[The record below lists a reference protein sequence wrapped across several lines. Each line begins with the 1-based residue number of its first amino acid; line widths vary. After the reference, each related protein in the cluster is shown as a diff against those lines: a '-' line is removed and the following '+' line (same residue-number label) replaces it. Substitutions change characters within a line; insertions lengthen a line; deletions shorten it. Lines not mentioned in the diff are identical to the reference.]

1 MTRPSPP
8 KDSPT
13 ILSRRESAP
22 AAELFTPPVFPQPIQ
37 TMSSAGPFSPLPP
50 MALPL
55 RPATSNT
62 FRVSFGNQ
70 GAGFGSPGLME
81 SADGVLGPPTMSS
94 SNGKRKRMPGG
105 PKVLIPRIHP
115 FHKATDEEVSDT
127 IIVSQPNSISEKT
140 DEDESEIAGKK
151 RKIKGIMKKTQTLA
165 AVALP
170 SPGVERAE
178 LLFDM
183 DRLSIENEVE
193 RSKEHLLEQQGKLG
207 AETGIAT
214 VIMQDDEEKT
224 DEINGGNTIPEED
237 EGDSGDHLKE
247 KHTFRTVKPPH
258 SRRRFRSPPPPP
270 LYMDE
275 DGEDEAGNHAPHPDP
290 QSGEDGQV
298 LSPPPLPPTS
308 MIPGDDEVD
317 GEEDLLT
324 GTKGTFYYK
333 LTPAERWARSQKRLQ
348 QIREYKARESRE
360 EREKRRRRR
369 GSSSGGRTGDRK
381 SVV

>member
-1 MTRPSPP
+1 MKAANVSQPPRPALDSGRSSLQMQSEAKMRTTLKQVSRGTKDDDSDIESVIIVRTSPRVLPKQSSPFLRSSPQLPAQRTSPSTELPLMTRPSPP
-8 KDSPT
+8 KDSPI
-13 ILSRRESAP
+13 ILSMRESAP
-22 AAELFTPPVFPQPIQ
+22 AAEQFTPPVFPQ

-55 RPATSNT
+55 RPATPNT

-70 GAGFGSPGLME
+70 GAGFGSPGLMG
-81 SADGVLGPPTMSS
+81 SADVVLGPPTMSS
-94 SNGKRKRMPGG
+94 SNGKRKRMSGG
-105 PKVLIPRIHP
+105 PKVLIPGMHSLQ
-115 FHKATDEEVSDT
+115 KATDEEVSDT
-127 IIVSQPNSISEKT
+127 IIVSQPSSTSEKT
-140 DEDESEIAGKK
+140 DEDESENAGKK

-183 DRLSIENEVE
+183 DRLSIENEAE

-214 VIMQDDEEKT
+214 GSDYNLENGNMQDDEEKT

-247 KHTFRTVKPPH
+247 KHTSQTVKPLP

-275 DGEDEAGNHAPHPDP
+275 DEGP
-290 QSGEDGQV
+290 V
-298 LSPPPLPPTS
+298 FC
-308 MIPGDDEVD
+308 
-317 GEEDLLT
+317 LT
-324 GTKGTFYYK
+324 
-333 LTPAERWARSQKRLQ
+333 
-348 QIREYKARESRE
+348 
-360 EREKRRRRR
+360 
-369 GSSSGGRTGDRK
+369 
-381 SVV
+381 